1 MTYIVAYVNVSNVN
15 LENTSPIASIVQCF
29 QSGKCLHFAN
39 LYPNKANV
47 NLSLSATP
55 QVDVK
60 EKIPVVWSTLLMRG
74 MTSMSTFLCNTYCQ
88 FQSFHL

>member
-47 NLSLSATP
+47 N
-55 QVDVK
+55 
-60 EKIPVVWSTLLMRG
+60 
-74 MTSMSTFLCNTYCQ
+74 
-88 FQSFHL
+88 